1 MAGRADQVRRA
12 ARFTGSLYAGKARGL
27 VDTHLRR
34 NEYARLRTA
43 GADPYP
49 VYERIRAAGPFV
61 RTPSG
66 QLATVDHAV
75 CDAVLRSRRFGTEP
89 EGASGVDPV
98 LDRSFLTRNEPEH
111 ARLRRVVAPA
121 FSAQRVA
128 DLRGVVE
135 ATVAD
140 LLDDAVEAGELDLV
154 AGYAAPVPIAVVNA
168 LLGIPEDDGRLLATY
183 AVTVADA
190 APGIASLRQARD
202 VMVAAAAL
210 TRVFE
215 RLLEQRRRDPRDDL
229 LSAMVAAEAEGEI
242 RTEELVPLCRMLLL
256 AGFET
261 SVNLIGSAVDLLL
274 DHPEQWKALVADPGL
289 ASAVVQETLRLEPP
303 VQRAGRISFDDTEIA
318 GQPIHAGQRVTL
330 LIAGANRDPAVFRD
344 PARFDIAR
352 TDVADHLAF
361 SSGIHHCVGRP
372 LAELEATIAL
382 ARLAERVPEL
392 RRAGAVRHRR
402 STLVR
407 GPVVLPVATGA

>member
-12 ARFTGSLYAGKARGL
+12 ARFTGSLYVGQVRGL

-34 NEYARLRTA
+34 NEYARLRNA

-49 VYERIRAAGPFV
+49 VYERIRAAGTFV

-89 EGASGVDPV
+89 EGTTGVDPV
-98 LDRSFLTRNEPEH
+98 FDRSFLTRNDPDH
-111 ARLRRVVAPA
+111 ARLRRLVAPA
-121 FSAQRVA
+121 FGAQRIV
-128 DLRGVVE
+128 DLRSLVE
-135 ATVAD
+135 TTVAE
-140 LLDDAVEAGELDLV
+140 LLDAAAEAGELDLV
-154 AGYAAPVPIAVVNA
+154 SGLAAPVPIAVVNA
-168 LLGIPEDDGRLLATY
+168 LLGIPEDDGRLLARY

-190 APGIASLRQARD
+190 APGIRSLRQARD

-215 RLLEQRRRDPRDDL
+215 RLLDERRRDPRDDL
-229 LSAMVAAEAEGEI
+229 LSSLVAAERAAEI

-261 SVNLIGSAVDLLL
+261 SVNLIGSAVDRLL
-274 DHPEQWKALVADPGL
+274 DHPEQWEMLVADPTL
-289 ASAVVQETLRLEPP
+289 AGAVVQETLRFEPP

-318 GQPIHAGQRVTL
+318 GHPVAAGQRVTL

-344 PARFDIAR
+344 PNRFDITR
-352 TDVADHLAF
+352 TDGAEHLAF

-372 LAELEATIAL
+372 LAELEATIAI
-382 ARLAERVPEL
+382 ARLAERLPTL
-392 RRAGAVRHRR
+392 HRAGAVQHRR

-407 GPVVLPVATGA
+407 GPLVLPVATG